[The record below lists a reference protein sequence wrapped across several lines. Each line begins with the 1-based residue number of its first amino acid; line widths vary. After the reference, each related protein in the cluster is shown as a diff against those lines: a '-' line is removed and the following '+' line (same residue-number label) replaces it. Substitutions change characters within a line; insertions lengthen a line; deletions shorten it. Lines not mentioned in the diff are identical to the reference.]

1 MGRRADHARTEL
13 VELLEG
19 RPGWRLEPR
28 TTPGATPMWCF
39 VSGGEIEFSVAADAG
54 AIHLY
59 VMATDQELVFTD
71 AEQLTAWLRVHRDE
85 ALQEAGPRPKAKER
99 SRRFFEWG

>member
-1 MGRRADHARTEL
+1 MGRRANDARKEL

-28 TTPGATPMWCF
+28 STPGASPLWCF
-39 VSGGEIEFSVAADAG
+39 VAGAEIEFSVTAEDG

-59 VMATDQELVFTD
+59 VMASDEELAFRDVD
-71 AEQLTAWLRVHRDE
+71 ELTAWLRVHRQDAFTE
-85 ALQEAGPRPKAKER
+85 RPQRPQGKER
-99 SRRFFEWG
+99 FRRYFEWS

>member
-13 VELLEG
+13 VELLGG

-59 VMATDQELVFTD
+59 VMATDKEFVFSD
-71 AEQLTAWLRVHRDE
+71 AEQLRAWLRVHRED
-85 ALQEAGPRPKAKER
+85 ALQEAAPRSEEKKR
-99 SRRFFEWG
+99 SRRFFEWS

>member
-1 MGRRADHARTEL
+1 VKAKEARRHL
-13 VELLEG
+13 VELFEG

-28 TTPGATPMWCF
+28 TTPGATPLWCF
-39 VSGGEIEFSVAADAG
+39 VVDGEIEYSVAAEDG

-59 VMATDQELVFTD
+59 VMATDEELTFRD
-71 AEQLTAWLRVHRDE
+71 AEELTAWLRVHRQD
-85 ALQEAGPRPKAKER
+85 ALQERPARPAGEKR

>member
-1 MGRRADHARTEL
+1 MGRRTDHARKEI
-13 VELLEG
+13 VELFEG

-39 VSGGEIEFSVAADAG
+39 VAGGEIEFSVAADDG

-59 VMATDQELVFTD
+59 VMATDQELVFSD
-71 AEQLTAWLRVHRDE
+71 AEHLTAWLRIHRDD
-85 ALQEAGPRPKAKER
+85 ALQERAPRPVAEKRA
-99 SRRFFEWG
+99 RRFFEWG